1 MTAAEFGR
9 NMPPMALLI
18 SGLILL
24 GIGLERLL
32 NAYLRGASTE
42 TASWPLLIGIV
53 CATLGTL
60 LLVAYLDRWRRR

>member
-1 MTAAEFGR
+1 
-9 NMPPMALLI
+9 MPPMALLI

-32 NAYLRGASTE
+32 NAYLRGVSTE
-42 TASWPLLIGIV
+42 TASVPLLIGIV
-53 CATLGTL
+53 CATFGIL